1 MIALPILTITA
12 ITITATIIT
21 INRNILDLPRRGAS
35 LNTGSSLQELFHCK
49 KCGWQGVRQDQE
61 GGAGQRVGG
70 RARQGPE
77 DQENISWPG
86 R

>member
-35 LNTGSSLQELFHCK
+35 LNTGSSLQELFHSK
-49 KCGWQGVRQDQE
+49 
-61 GGAGQRVGG
+61 
-70 RARQGPE
+70 
-77 DQENISWPG
+77 
-86 R
+86 